1 MAVAAAAGGAAY
13 LAALLA
19 ADRYVSLHG
28 QWALGALTWIVL
40 LGGMRLFAPE
50 RRAQAL
56 GVVVFATVG
65 ELTGSIVWGVYSY
78 RLGNLPLFIPPAH
91 GIVYDGRGLAHAGGA
106 GRTHAR
112 SSRRRPSP
120 RRPGGCSDS
129 WCSRGATS
137 PARSASRCSSPSSGD
152 RVTAPC
158 MRPCSCGRG
167 PRAVRHGDRDVE
179 VGDGAAGTRDPR
191 REPAVGGRV
200 RLRVVRRDG
209 ASRGAGAHAAGRASE
224 PPRARRSGASTC
236 GGQAARAV
244 SCPGTVTHSPRARRT
259 SNSRSMRVT
268 TSVQRQPHSH
278 SDITHW

>member
-91 GIVYDGRGLAHAGGA
+91 GIVYLTGVSLMQAVRP
-106 GRTHAR
+106 HAR
-112 SSRRRPSP
+112 ALVATAAVTATAW
-120 RRPGGCSDS
+120 GLLGLVVL
-129 WCSRGATS
+129 RGATS

-158 MRPCSCGRG
+158 MRPCSSWSRPSSCTARRSGRG
-167 PRAVRHGDRDVE
+167 GGRRSCRGS
-179 VGDGAAGTRDPR
+179 GSR

-224 PPRARRSGASTC
+224 PRGAPLRCFHLRRSGGASRLVPRHRDAL
-236 GGQAARAV
+236 AARR
-244 SCPGTVTHSPRARRT
+244 GGRRT
-259 SNSRSMRVT
+259 RGA
-268 TSVQRQPHSH
+268 
-278 SDITHW
+278 